1 MTLSM
6 YQASVPV
13 FSHQLGALSKILAK
27 AEAYAEARKIDP
39 AVLIQARLFPDM
51 LPLVKQVQI
60 ASDSAKGAAAR
71 LAGAETPSWED
82 TETTFEEL
90 RARCA
95 RTVEFINGFGADQ
108 IDGSEERV
116 IVLPMRGG
124 PVTFAGQQYLF
135 GFALPNFYFHVTTTY
150 NILRHSGV
158 EIGKRD
164 FLGA

>member
-82 TETTFEEL
+82 TETTFAEL
-90 RARCA
+90 RARCSQ
-95 RTVEFINGFGADQ
+95 TVEFINGFGADQ